1 MMNGTRPIYED
12 DERDLEAMWAYD
24 QERVIRIRELGDE
37 NFKLREALQEIADGE
52 IYPQQVARAAL
63 WG

>member
-12 DERDLEAMWAYD
+12 DERDLEAMWADD